1 MILTESLTINN
12 KQFTKTYSSSGFM
25 IERDGV
31 QYSEAIDPSEFG
43 RTYTET
49 DIPIDIDP
57 TPEPETDIPVEAEPQ
72 DETEQKA
79 EAYDY
84 LTGRSNDNE

>member
-1 MILTESLTINN
+1 MIITEQLTINE
-12 KQFTKTYSSSGFM
+12 KSFTKTVSDNGFY

-49 DIPIDIDP
+49 DIPA
-57 TPEPETDIPVEAEPQ
+57 EAEPIEPEEGVVNN
-72 DETEQKA
+72 DE
-79 EAYDY
+79 
-84 LTGRSNDNE
+84 

>member
-1 MILTESLTINN
+1 MIKTEQLTINN
-12 KQFTKTYSSSGFM
+12 KQFTKTYSDADFM

-49 DIPIDIDP
+49 DIP
-57 TPEPETDIPVEAEPQ
+57 VEAELIEPEEGVVNN
-72 DETEQKA
+72 DE
-79 EAYDY
+79 
-84 LTGRSNDNE
+84 